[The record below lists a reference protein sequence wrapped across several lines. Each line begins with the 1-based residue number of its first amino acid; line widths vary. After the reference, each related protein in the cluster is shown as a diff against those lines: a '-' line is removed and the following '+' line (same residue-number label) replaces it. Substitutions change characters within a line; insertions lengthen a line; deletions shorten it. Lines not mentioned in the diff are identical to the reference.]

1 MDPQDSGG
9 TRSQDEDTE
18 AIRLYTNSQASGG
31 PFPDEDTGAAAS
43 AVPESS
49 LDGALLSIHRLFGK
63 KKHEGHEGSLHDSA
77 DESKDLGAETI
88 QKRFERLEGD
98 RREALNER
106 VKDENKLRNKLGKAL
121 LWMVGTQLAA
131 SDLFLGFF
139 MWNNVHS
146 DTVMLAW
153 LSSCVVEIIGIVLVI
168 TRSIFPKK
176 NQYVDEETE
185 YMTQAGKMFQI
196 PGAKTSQEVDSSQD
210 TDDKQE

>member
-18 AIRLYTNSQASGG
+18 AISLYTNSQASGG
-31 PFPDEDTGAAAS
+31 PFPDEDTGATAS

-49 LDGALLSIHRLFGK
+49 LDDAFLSIHRLFGK
-63 KKHEGHEGSLHDSA
+63 KKHEGSLHDSA

-121 LWMVGTQLAA
+121 LWMVGIQLGA

-176 NQYVDEETE
+176 NQYVDEEAE

-196 PGAKTSQEVDSSQD
+196 PGAKTSQEEDSSQD
-210 TDDKQE
+210 TDDNQE

>member
-49 LDGALLSIHRLFGK
+49 LDDAFLSIHRLFGK

-106 VKDENKLRNKLGKAL
+106 VKDENKLRNKLGNAL
-121 LWMVGTQLAA
+121 LWMVGAQLVV
-131 SDLFLGFF
+131 SDIFLSIF
-139 MWNNVHS
+139 MCQNAHNQ
-146 DTVMLAW
+146 TIMLAW
-153 LSSCVVEIIGIVLVI
+153 LSACVVEIIGIIWVI
-168 TRSIFPKK
+168 TRSIFPFKDK
-176 NQYVDEETE
+176 YRDTEAE
-185 YMTQAGKMFQI
+185 YMTR
-196 PGAKTSQEVDSSQD
+196 PGRMSQVSEVKTSQTMDAPQ
-210 TDDKQE
+210 